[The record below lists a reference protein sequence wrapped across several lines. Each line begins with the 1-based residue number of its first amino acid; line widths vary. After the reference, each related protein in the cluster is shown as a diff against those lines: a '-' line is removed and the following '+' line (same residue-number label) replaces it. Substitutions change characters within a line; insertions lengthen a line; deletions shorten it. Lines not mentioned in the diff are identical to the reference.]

1 MNFAT
6 TTKLHV
12 PRTGSLRAIVR
23 TCLFLVVQT
32 LPTLV
37 LAGTE
42 TADATT
48 GAPQELRA
56 FLARWNDAM
65 TAQDAPAIRASYV
78 ADDRL
83 RWFEDGTLRYRTR
96 EEILRALSQFPAGTR
111 IETTLAE
118 IEGEWLTAKL
128 IQGSARFRTRVTMPG
143 HSFEYGGVFTLVI
156 ERDGADWRFLR
167 GHTSTSRP
175 ERGR

>member
-1 MNFAT
+1 VNFAPT
-6 TTKLHV
+6 TRPHV
-12 PRTGSLRAIVR
+12 PRTCSLRTIVR
-23 TCLFLVVQT
+23 TCLFLVAPI
-32 LPTLV
+32 LSTLV
-37 LAGTE
+37 FAGTE
-42 TADATT
+42 TPEATT
-48 GAPQELRA
+48 GAPQKLRV
-56 FLARWNDAM
+56 FLTRWNDAM
-65 TAQDAPAIRASYV
+65 AAQDAPTIRASYV

-83 RWFEDGTLRYRTR
+83 RWFEDGALRYRTR

-167 GHTSTSRP
+167 GHTSTVRP